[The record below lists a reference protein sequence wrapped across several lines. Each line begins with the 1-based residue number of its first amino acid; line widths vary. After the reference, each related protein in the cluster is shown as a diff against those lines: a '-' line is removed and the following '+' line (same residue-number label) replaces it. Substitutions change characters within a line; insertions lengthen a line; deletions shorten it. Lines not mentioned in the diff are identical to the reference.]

1 MVVIW
6 MLCFIMVMDGLAVL
20 ARECVSERDEL
31 KRVHRSG
38 PSDGTLFRESPSRL
52 IPPAGLYGPRHQGVG
67 AGAPRRDPV
76 GNKHRQLKS
85 PATTTSNEGEQA
97 CYGFHVP
104 R

>member
-52 IPPAGLYGPRHQGVG
+52 IPPAFVWPRHRGVG
-67 AGAPRRDPV
+67 AGAPRRDP
-76 GNKHRQLKS
+76 
-85 PATTTSNEGEQA
+85 
-97 CYGFHVP
+97 HV
-104 R
+104 